1 MGDKVAY
8 SIFDTVFGLCGIA
21 GTDKGVIRLIL
32 PGMTEDEIIL
42 RLCTEKVSALSPV
55 IASRRRSNL
64 KRSGLLCRSAPR
76 NDISMDIE
84 DSIKRYFNGERI
96 DFDFP
101 VDLSHCTE
109 FQRRV
114 YKITKTIYYCEVRTY
129 KWIAERLRMPDAA
142 RAVGNALSRNPVPL
156 IIPCHRIIR
165 GNGKIGGFTAP
176 GGIGFKMRMLKME
189 AGIED

>member
-1 MGDKVAY
+1 
-8 SIFDTVFGLCGIA
+8 
-21 GTDKGVIRLIL
+21 
-32 PGMTEDEIIL
+32 
-42 RLCTEKVSALSPV
+42 
-55 IASRRRSNL
+55 
-64 KRSGLLCRSAPR
+64 
-76 NDISMDIE
+76 MDIE